1 MKQEFLKRNASDSL
15 LLFFGGWGSAPVLF
29 RDSVALSGRDCLF
42 CYDYKD
48 CSFDFTLANG
58 YRDIVVL
65 AWSMGVWTASRVL
78 GCGAGLAE
86 RVTGAV
92 AVGGTPWPIDD
103 SRGIPQAVFDATLD
117 RMSPVVLYKFR
128 RRMCGADLPV
138 FESRMPD
145 RTIEDLKEELAAL
158 KRMSANDCG
167 PGMPWTEAH
176 VCRGDL
182 IFPASNQARAWEEAG
197 VPVEMHEGAHY
208 DAGLFDRLCAAL

>member
-1 MKQEFLKRNASDSL
+1 MKQDFLKKNGSDSL

-48 CSFDFTLANG
+48 CSFDFALLDD
-58 YRDIVVL
+58 YKDIVVL

-78 GCGAGLAE
+78 GDAAVLDGRISE
-86 RVTGAV
+86 AV
-92 AVGGTPWPIDD
+92 AIGGTPWPIDD
-103 SRGIPQAVFDATLD
+103 SKGIPQSVFDATLD

-145 RTIEDLKEELAAL
+145 RTIEDLKDELSAL
-158 KRMSANDCG
+158 KRMSAQANG
-167 PGMPWTEAH
+167 LVFTWTMAH

-182 IFPASNQARAWEEAG
+182 IFPAANQMRAWEEAG

-208 DAGLFDRLCAAL
+208 DSGLFDRLCAAL